1 MFCFSVIFCV
11 IFADRF
17 FFLGDSIHF
26 DGAHFFIRWIGLK
39 PPTDSDPF
47 IFTRNAE
54 GGVIAVNALLMGCE
68 TDIDWG
74 GWLVFENFLLCSL
87 APETGWWFDD
97 KYESMEGSESL
108 TSMIITYHHL
118 SLSYFDI
125 ICILIC

>member
-1 MFCFSVIFCV
+1 M
-11 IFADRF
+11 
-17 FFLGDSIHF
+17 
-26 DGAHFFIRWIGLK
+26 FIRWIGLK

-125 ICILIC
+125 IC